1 MCTICRYNQVQD
13 IDRALLAGVTLSS
26 LNQKYGFSLS
36 VLQRHKKHL
45 FEKVGRA
52 QTRLRDH
59 LRQNCL
65 FKLNL
70 VLEIAMH
77 TARAATGDSNAT
89 IALQAT
95 RELTRIIDLMTKQDF
110 ELDPEMVYCLLHSH
124 EWVGYH
130 GLLPTDSEVIPKIR
144 QTMAENLATPCP
156 MPESS
161 QGQDPAPNSTP
172 KPKNS
177 ELATFLPRD
186 ATPKNVYR
194 NRKTGNVKRDMR
206 WEKGGKM
213 PGKTAPAKRI
223 RLKYQEDIVLKKDAE
238 KNAEASCPDA
248 LIPNIPPVPQCS
260 DPTSTAPL
268 ESRGSIFAT
277 LCQKLRRKWKRSGKM
292 PG

>member
-1 MCTICRYNQVQD
+1 MCTICRDNQVQD
-13 IDRALLAGVTLSS
+13 IDRALLAGATLSS

-77 TARAATGDSNAT
+77 TARAATGEDNAR

-95 RELTRIIDLMTKQDF
+95 REVTLIINCMTKQDF

-124 EWVGYH
+124 AWVGHH
-130 GLLPTDSEVIPKIR
+130 GLLPTDSQVIPKIR

-156 MPESS
+156 EPV
-161 QGQDPAPNSTP
+161 PNLDLAQVPTSPLGTR
-172 KPKNS
+172 NS
-177 ELATFLPRD
+177 ELETFSQPD
-186 ATPKNVYR
+186 ATPKTVYR
-194 NRKTGNVKRDMR
+194 KRPTGNAKREMK
-206 WEKGGKM
+206 WEKGGKL
-213 PGKTAPAKRI
+213 PGKTAPANKI
-223 RLKYQEDIVLKKDAE
+223 RLKYQEDIVLTKDAE
-238 KNAEASCPDA
+238 NNAAASCPGA
-248 LIPNIPPVPQCS
+248 LIPDVPPVPQCS
-260 DPTSTAPL
+260 DPAPTAPL
-268 ESRGSIFAT
+268 ESRSSKFAT